1 MGLSISRT
9 CSPLA
14 RSQVARPRPQLP
26 QPSITQHRVP
36 GCIGEGDQFGE
47 PVWLRGDREA
57 AMDLA
62 GVRGDD
68 GRRVVVLVRV
78 DADDDVDGV
87 GEDGHC
93 RV

>member
-1 MGLSISRT
+1 
-9 CSPLA
+9 
-14 RSQVARPRPQLP
+14 
-26 QPSITQHRVP
+26 
-36 GCIGEGDQFGE
+36 
-47 PVWLRGDREA
+47 
-57 AMDLA
+57 MDLA